1 MKSVLRFLAGAAILT
16 VGIFVMNGLIG
27 MKTDPPVSSR
37 PVMVRPVRAMPI
49 ALGDNRPSTP
59 IEGRVD
65 AMYRMSLFAEVNGV
79 LSIGGKEFR
88 EGMKF
93 AKGETLLRLDDSEPR
108 AALVAQ
114 RSAFLQLL
122 SGIMAD
128 VQMDF
133 PESAAKW
140 MAYLKNFD
148 VASPLAEWPELSDE
162 RERLFMANRGVLG
175 AYHNIRSAEERLSK
189 YSIVAPFDG
198 VLVEAVVQPGALVRS
213 GQPLGTLVGD
223 GAFEIKSAVHAR
235 YLETIAKGDSVS
247 FQEES
252 GRQVATGRVVRMAS
266 NVDASTQSASI
277 FCQVQP
283 SGTMPLRDGRYLSGQ
298 VVSAAI
304 SNSCS
309 IRVDLLSTDDELF
322 VLQES
327 ADSWTLRS
335 QSVEVLFRS
344 QEVAIVLGLKE
355 GTLIL
360 AEPVNGTYD
369 GMPVSLIQ

>member
-1 MKSVLRFLAGAAILT
+1 
-16 VGIFVMNGLIG
+16 MNGLIG

>member
-1 MKSVLRFLAGAAILT
+1 VKSVLRFLAGVAILA
-16 VGIFVMNGLIG
+16 VGVFVMNGLIG

-37 PVMVRPVRAMPI
+37 PVMARPVKATPI
-49 ALGDNRPSTP
+49 VLGDNRPSTS

-65 AMYRMSLFAEVNGV
+65 AMYRMSLFAEVSGV

-108 AALVAQ
+108 AALAAQ

-133 PESAAKW
+133 PESAPKW
-140 MAYLKNFD
+140 MAYLRSFD
-148 VASPLAEWPELSDE
+148 VASAIPDWPELNDE
-162 RERLFMANRGVLG
+162 RERLFITNRGVLA

-189 YSIVAPFDG
+189 FSIVSPFDG
-198 VLVEAVVQPGALVRS
+198 VLVEAAVQPGSLVRS

-235 YLETIAKGDSVS
+235 YLEAIAKGDSVS

-266 NVDASTQSASI
+266 NVDVSTQSASI

-298 VVSAAI
+298 VVSAPI

-309 IRVDLLSTDDELF
+309 IPVDLLSADNELF
-322 VLQES
+322 VLQGS

-335 QSVEVLFRS
+335 RTVEVLYRS
-344 QEVAIVLGLKE
+344 QEVAIVRGLNE

-360 AEPVNGTYD
+360 AEPMNGTYD